1 MILVKFRVNTFFK
14 CQISDPARRC
24 VGLYS
29 QVVLKVKFTSSTGKS
44 KIFIV
49 V

>member
-1 MILVKFRVNTFFK
+1 MIKLRVNTSFK
-14 CQISDPARRC
+14 CQISDPARRR

-29 QVVLKVKFTSSTGKS
+29 QVVLKVKPTSSTGKS